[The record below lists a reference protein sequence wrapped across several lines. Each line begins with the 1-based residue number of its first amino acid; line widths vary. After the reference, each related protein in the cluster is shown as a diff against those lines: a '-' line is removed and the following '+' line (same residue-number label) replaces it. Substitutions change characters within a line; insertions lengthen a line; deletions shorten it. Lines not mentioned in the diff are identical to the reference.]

1 VILLGGRGGS
11 SGITSKSGVRK
22 VDGIRGSV
30 FSTFSEVT
38 KQSQNTIWIA
48 NTNRPHA
55 LIKDG
60 KKEMHLQGD
69 KRNKYGLLDNVNA
82 AVVHL
87 SGIDSGDSKRE
98 VSRLN
103 KQLSEIKSLGFDVP
117 RVNVGRDET
126 VVYVKR
132 KLATRRY

>member
-1 VILLGGRGGS
+1 MGGRGGS
-11 SGITSKSGVRK
+11 SGITSKTNTRK

-30 FSTFSEVT
+30 FSTFSEV
-38 KQSQNTIWIA
+38 KKESPNTIWIA

-60 KKEMHLQGD
+60 KREIHLQGD
-69 KRNKYGLLDNVNA
+69 KRNKYGLLDSVNT

-87 SGIDSGDSKRE
+87 SGIDSGNPKRE
-98 VSRLN
+98 VNRLN

-117 RVNVGRDET
+117 RINVGIDET
-126 VVYVKR
+126 VAYVKR

>member
-1 VILLGGRGGS
+1 
-11 SGITSKSGVRK
+11 
-22 VDGIRGSV
+22 
-30 FSTFSEVT
+30 
-38 KQSQNTIWIA
+38 
-48 NTNRPHA
+48 
-55 LIKDG
+55 
-60 KKEMHLQGD
+60 MHLQGD

>member
-1 VILLGGRGGS
+1 MGGRGGS
-11 SGITSKSGVRK
+11 SGLTPKSSVRK
-22 VDGIRGSV
+22 VEGIRGSV
-30 FSTFSEVT
+30 FSAFLEVT
-38 KQSQNTIWIA
+38 KQSPNTIWIA

-69 KRNKYGLLDNVNA
+69 KRNKYGLLDNVNT

-98 VSRLN
+98 VNRLN
-103 KQLSEIKSLGFDVP
+103 KQLSEIRSLGFDVP
-117 RVNVGRDET
+117 RINIGRDET
-126 VVYVKR
+126 VAYVKR

>member
-1 VILLGGRGGS
+1 MGGRGGS
-11 SGITSKSGVRK
+11 SGITSKTNARK

-30 FSTFSEVT
+30 FSTFSEV
-38 KQSQNTIWIA
+38 KKESPNTIWIA

-60 KKEMHLQGD
+60 KREMHLQGD
-69 KRNKYGLLDNVNA
+69 KRNKYGLLDSVNT

-87 SGIDSGDSKRE
+87 SGIDSGNPKRE
-98 VSRLN
+98 VNRLN

-117 RVNVGRDET
+117 RINVGTDET
-126 VVYVKR
+126 VAYVKR

>member
-1 VILLGGRGGS
+1 MGGRGGS
-11 SGITSKSGVRK
+11 SGIAPKSNVRK
-22 VDGIRGSV
+22 VDGIRESV
-30 FSTFSEVT
+30 FSTFSEV
-38 KQSQNTIWIA
+38 KKESPNTVWIA

-69 KRNKYGLLDNVNA
+69 KRNKYGLLDSVNS

-117 RVNVGRDET
+117 RINVGTDET
-126 VVYVKR
+126 VAYVKR

>member
-1 VILLGGRGGS
+1 MGGRGGA
-11 SGITSKSGVRK
+11 SGITPKSSARK
-22 VDGIRGSV
+22 VEGIRGSV

-38 KQSQNTIWIA
+38 KESPNTIWIA

-55 LIKDG
+55 LLKDG
-60 KKEMHLQGD
+60 KKELHLQGD

-87 SGIDSGDSKRE
+87 SGIDSGDAKRE
-98 VSRLN
+98 VSKLN

-117 RVNVGRDET
+117 RISIGRDET
-126 VVYVKR
+126 VAYIKR